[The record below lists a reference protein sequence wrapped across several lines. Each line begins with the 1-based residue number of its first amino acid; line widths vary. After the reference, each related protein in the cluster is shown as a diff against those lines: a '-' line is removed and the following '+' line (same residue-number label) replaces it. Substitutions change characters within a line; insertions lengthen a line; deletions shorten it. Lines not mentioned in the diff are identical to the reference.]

1 MMKQIKHQKIRRIK
15 MLNLEKKFQ
24 NILTPE
30 CKEHPHPCYCNFNS
44 FNEYG
49 NQSNY
54 ELMPNKKL

>member
-1 MMKQIKHQKIRRIK
+1 

-44 FNEYG
+44 FNEYD